1 VFDNSRVNKE
11 VALGDVVS
19 IGTDGMLKQGAG
31 TTLYRHVQDIENIT
45 MYHLHTAVIGE
56 NIHIAQYDYQML
68 VTVVDPDTDAV
79 IATKTIDLPTGVSGQ
94 HRVDDILVL
103 NGNVVLSLGSNEV
116 IPARVW
122 MEGNEIKYRF
132 GNYSIPYSMATI
144 QPEMMELNDTC
155 VVISFYGRGNMITV
169 VAGCLTDED
178 DGLGMVWGP
187 PLEYSVDYIF
197 HDIVGL
203 DSHKFIVVHARVPW
217 FDLKDLDPEERQRV
231 AMGPNPKVTDSTLHY
246 GLGTVYDNL
255 TVSVGPIKQILR
267 DSFGFMDM
275 ARLDSTTAVLTFI
288 NENLQNAMESILFK
302 YDPVTDHLMVGGSV
316 THKNGGGSGLK
327 GGLYCF
333 IRTRAFSATRFGV
346 YYEDRASL
354 GEAVLSMAE
363 VTPQGGLVLFGPEF
377 PLASPPVDFESS
389 YYWANLAPATSE
401 RFFVMESLTV
411 RGKKGDYPHGSI
423 HVGEVYPTALG
434 IVTAQDNEHTT
445 VTVDGIYKM
454 DANSLVPGKEYMGN
468 SNGELIEGDYVGLV
482 NSEAY
487 SLFVDNEKRN
497 QILTTDSQVGYAI
510 SDSELFIRIP
520 DNIDV

>member
-1 VFDNSRVNKE
+1 MFDNSRVNKE

-155 VVISFYGRGNMITV
+155 VVISFYGRANMITV

-187 PLEYSVDYIF
+187 PLE
-197 HDIVGL
+197 L
-203 DSHKFIVVHARVPW
+203 
-217 FDLKDLDPEERQRV
+217 
-231 AMGPNPKVTDSTLHY
+231 
-246 GLGTVYDNL
+246 
-255 TVSVGPIKQILR
+255 
-267 DSFGFMDM
+267 
-275 ARLDSTTAVLTFI
+275 
-288 NENLQNAMESILFK
+288 
-302 YDPVTDHLMVGGSV
+302 
-316 THKNGGGSGLK
+316 
-327 GGLYCF
+327 
-333 IRTRAFSATRFGV
+333 
-346 YYEDRASL
+346 SL
-354 GEAVLSMAE
+354 
-363 VTPQGGLVLFGPEF
+363 
-377 PLASPPVDFESS
+377 
-389 YYWANLAPATSE
+389 
-401 RFFVMESLTV
+401 
-411 RGKKGDYPHGSI
+411 I
-423 HVGEVYPTALG
+423 H
-434 IVTAQDNEHTT
+434 I
-445 VTVDGIYKM
+445 
-454 DANSLVPGKEYMGN
+454 
-468 SNGELIEGDYVGLV
+468 
-482 NSEAY
+482 
-487 SLFVDNEKRN
+487 
-497 QILTTDSQVGYAI
+497 
-510 SDSELFIRIP
+510 
-520 DNIDV
+520 